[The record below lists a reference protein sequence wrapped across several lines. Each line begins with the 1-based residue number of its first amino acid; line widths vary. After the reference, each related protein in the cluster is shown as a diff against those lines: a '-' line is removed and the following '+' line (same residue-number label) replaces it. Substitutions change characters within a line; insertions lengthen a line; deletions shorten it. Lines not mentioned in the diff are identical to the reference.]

1 MKINVDK
8 SFQVCGNNNRYQ
20 KFFFLVVALTW
31 FSVDFISILFPIL
44 ELMPNFICK
53 NSSGWQDCTEEEYCQ
68 IENMADR
75 KAIVIYSNII
85 TYFDLYCKKT
95 LVMAVGVIYTLGVFM
110 GVIVSSK
117 FCDKLGRKPV
127 LLMNQFLFACGGIAI
142 TFAPNVYFL
151 FGILFFIG
159 IASAGGTM
167 VSFLFIYEVLAPNMR
182 SVYGT
187 LINSSFAVAG
197 IVYFT
202 LFYYIKDW
210 KIIAYTCTVTD
221 ILSGFL
227 ILVYF
232 TESPRFLISQGKIEK
247 GLKALYKIAKKNGK
261 SRDFYKYLMSDL
273 SIEQNYKENIF
284 PQGERYDDS
293 INGDLNEN
301 ENSFSNNANFNDSKT
316 STLVQTPETIKM
328 SIEEI
333 VKDIRKDSVSCH
345 ESGVKEE
352 PFLNKSASGIVFTKE
367 DQNINVKSPTIKK
380 EPGFLALIKYKSI
393 RASFLICC
401 FLWFAI
407 SFTYYGIGMSI
418 KNNKDSVF
426 SDGYVVYTAE
436 GISYIITGIMISIS
450 FFGRVRTISI
460 MIGICSISS
469 AAYFFLRQFEF
480 EPYDKIA
487 LFLSRFGVTA
497 SYSIMYTYSTEVY
510 PTSIRAKGLGVN
522 TIFGRLSCLMVPVIV
537 ELINPFPIFA
547 VLCVIGFFLTL
558 SLQETLGN
566 ELEDEILEEKMRKV
580 SVIDST
586 SFNKN

>member
-20 KFFFLVVALTW
+20 RFFFIVVALTW
-31 FSVDFISILFPIL
+31 FSVDFVAISFPIL
-44 ELMPNFICK
+44 ELMPNFSCK
-53 NSSGWQDCTEEEYCQ
+53 NSSGWQECTDEEYCQ
-68 IENMADR
+68 IENTADR
-75 KAIVIYSNII
+75 KARVIYSNII
-85 TYFDLYCKKT
+85 TDFDLYCKKT
-95 LVMAVGVIYTLGVFM
+95 LVMGIGVTYTLGVFL
-110 GVIVSSK
+110 GVFLSSK
-117 FCDKLGRKPV
+117 FSDKLGRKPV
-127 LLMNQFLFACGGIAI
+127 LILNQFLFACGAIAL
-142 TFAPNVYFL
+142 TLAPNIYFII
-151 FGILFFIG
+151 GILFFIG

-187 LINSSFAVAG
+187 LINSSFALAG

-202 LFYYIKDW
+202 LFYYLKDW
-210 KIIAYTCTVTD
+210 KIIAYTCSATA

-232 TESPRFLISQGKIEK
+232 IESPRFLLSQGKIEK
-247 GLKALYKIAKKNGK
+247 GLKCLYKIAKKNGK
-261 SRDFYKYLMSDL
+261 SKDFYKYLMSDL

-293 INGDLNEN
+293 INADVNEN
-301 ENSFSNNANFNDSKT
+301 YLCHDTHSKT
-316 STLVQTPETIKM
+316 STLVESPDTIKM
-328 SIEEI
+328 SLEEI
-333 VKDIRKDSVSCH
+333 VKDIRDDSVSCN
-345 ESGVKEE
+345 EGGVKEE
-352 PFLNKSASGIVFTKE
+352 PFLNKSSSNSVFAKE
-367 DQNINVKSPTIKK
+367 DQNLNVKSNTMNK
-380 EPGFLALIKYKSI
+380 EAGFLALIKYKSI

-407 SFTYYGIGMSI
+407 SFIYYGIGMTI
-418 KNNKDSVF
+418 KNNKESVF

-436 GISYIITGIMISIS
+436 GISYVITGIMISLK

-460 MIGICSISS
+460 MIGICAISS
-469 AAYFFLRQFEF
+469 AAYFFIRLYEF

-497 SYSIMYTYSTEVY
+497 SYSIMYTYSTEIY

-522 TIFGRLSCLMVPVIV
+522 TIFGRASCLMVPVLVEIV
-537 ELINPFPIFA
+537 NPFPIFA
-547 VLCVIGFFLTL
+547 VLSVIGFFLTL
-558 SLQETLGN
+558 SLQETLGK
-566 ELEDEILEEKMRKV
+566 ELEDDILEEKMRKV
-580 SVIDST
+580 SSIDTS